1 MLAHLKNVLFWN
13 FLLLLRYIAIASF
26 SLASF
31 LSNFSWFFHQGDI
44 ELLKYCGR
52 REEKSLDWKDFEVFD
67 VWEGKEDRS
76 IPKLDRCL
84 ISLSV
89 LGDVF
94 VEINNKVDFGNK

>member
-76 IPKLDRCL
+76 IPKLDWCL

-89 LGDVF
+89 LGEVF
-94 VEINNKVDFGNK
+94 VEINNKIL